1 MSEWNRVPLET
12 LLQTGVS
19 YGIVQPG
26 TAQEAGVPIIRVK
39 DVRNGR
45 IDTIDPLR
53 VSPEI
58 EAKHSR
64 TRLRGGEV
72 LLTLVGST
80 GQTAIASDR
89 LAGWNVAR
97 AIGVMRPIPEVSPQW
112 LRYYLDSEDA
122 QQYIL
127 ERLNTTVQA
136 TLNLKD
142 VRVLPVPLPPRRER
156 EAITAVAGA
165 LDDRIAVNERIA
177 ATAEDLSMTLVIS
190 ESRRERVRLDEICSL
205 RKDQVAPQELADEAV
220 DHYSLPAF
228 DAGKLPERVSPESIK
243 SGKFTVSKPA
253 VLLSKLNPDIPR
265 VWSVIPDS
273 EVPSLASTEFL
284 VLAPRGSLTVH
295 ELWAVTSQRSFL
307 QSLASKVTG
316 TSKSHQRVRP
326 AEVMATEVVDPRQ
339 FGEAGQRIR
348 NLASRAAL
356 ARQESQ
362 ALAALRDTLLPQ
374 LMSGRLRVKDAEKI
388 VGDRV

>member
-1 MSEWNRVPLET
+1 M
-12 LLQTGVS
+12 
-19 YGIVQPG
+19 QPG